1 MSFRTD
7 RISSEIRKCV
17 SVIIRDK
24 LRNPDVSPMTTVTD
38 VTVSK
43 DMKYATVYVSVLGD
57 SGRTVQSLNAAAGF
71 IRHELSCMLR
81 SMRTVPSLSF
91 KTDSPVEYG
100 MKIDSI
106 LKEIS
111 ENESDLRGD

>member
-24 LRNPDVSPMTTVTD
+24 LRNPDVSPMT
-38 VTVSK
+38 
-43 DMKYATVYVSVLGD
+43 TVYVSVLGD

-91 KTDSPVEYG
+91 KTDSSVEYG